1 MKVALGALAGLALGL
16 SAAGAAAAD
25 WIKAESENFVFYGE
39 VKPETATEM
48 LEELELFRGTVMT
61 MMGAERSPEVRKV
74 HVFGEPNARGVQKLT
89 GRGGIAGIYTN
100 ANDYPLFVT
109 IANGSSR
116 NRSDMMVSLH
126 ELSHHIIH
134 GHRAQF
140 YPRWYD
146 EGFAEYLS
154 TFRVEED
161 TVVVGDPSSSFGPIL
176 NRRGWTD
183 IDKVLGAVAE
193 YPFESGGHVQGLRA
207 GYFYAMSWLSV
218 HKILST
224 PELGRH
230 LGDYVAAI
238 NEGRDAKDAFE
249 GAFGMSTK
257 DFRREIGAYWR
268 ADAFPVTRFKIT
280 DALAD
285 TDVTVT
291 AIPETEALIAQSEV
305 RATFT
310 PAGRDRERA
319 KARTAALLAEAGP
332 DARLYNSLMLF
343 SLTRETADEAV
354 AIGERAVAALPDD
367 PLALQT
373 LADALYHRWGMR
385 GRRRDDASLR
395 RAITLFE
402 RQLALEPTNP
412 TANGHLPDAYIQSN
426 TKPTQTVVNAVAFN
440 LAYKP
445 SPSQFMAYLD
455 GAEVMGEVGAD
466 EERCALLGTVAP
478 WIIAADETLSEEQ
491 RKQVSRRGETP
502 RQRLDR
508 LATGYGARCDR
519 V

>member
-1 MKVALGALAGLALGL
+1 MAAALLFVL
-16 SAAGAAAAD
+16 SSANAAD

-39 VKPETATEM
+39 VQPKVASDM
-48 LEELELFRGTVMT
+48 LEELELFRGTVLT
-61 MMGAERSPEVRKV
+61 LMGAERSPEVRKV
-74 HVFGEPNARGVQKLT
+74 HVFGEPDARGVQKLT
-89 GRGGIAGIYTN
+89 GLDGIAGVYTN

-109 IANGSSR
+109 IANRKASR
-116 NRSDMMVSLH
+116 DRTGMMVSLH

-161 TVVVGDPSSSFGPIL
+161 TVAVGDPASRFGPIL

-183 IDKVLGAVAE
+183 IDLVLGAVAE

-207 GYFYAMSWLSV
+207 NYFYAMSWLSV

-224 PELGRH
+224 PELGQH
-230 LGDYVAAI
+230 LGDYITAI
-238 NEGRDAKDAFE
+238 NEGQEAEAAFE
-249 GAFGMSTK
+249 GAFGMSLRE
-257 DFRREIGAYWR
+257 FRREIGAYWR

-291 AIPETEALIAQSEV
+291 PISETQALIAQSEV

-310 PAGRDRERA
+310 PKGRDLEKA
-319 KARTAALLAEAGP
+319 KRDIEDLLAATGP
-332 DARLYNSLMLF
+332 DARLYNSLKVLA
-343 SLTRETADEAV
+343 LKAGRADEAV
-354 AIGERAVAALPDD
+354 AVGERAMEALPDD
-367 PLALQT
+367 PLAIQT
-373 LADALYHRWGMR
+373 LADALYHRWGIR
-385 GRRRDDASLR
+385 GGRPDNDGLV
-395 RAITLFE
+395 RALTLFE

-412 TANGHLPDAYIQSN
+412 TANGHLPDAYLQ
-426 TKPTQTVVNAVAFN
+426 TGTAPTQTVVNAVAFN

-445 SPSQFMAYLD
+445 SPSQYAAYLD
-455 GAEVMGEVGAD
+455 GAEIMGQLGAHA
-466 EERCALLGTVAP
+466 ERCALLGTVAP
-478 WIIAADETLSEEQ
+478 WIRAADEALNDEA
-491 RKQVSRRGETP
+491 RKRVTRRGETP
-502 RQRLDR
+502 CQRLER
-508 LATGYGARCDR
+508 IGAGYGEACEGA
-519 V
+519 